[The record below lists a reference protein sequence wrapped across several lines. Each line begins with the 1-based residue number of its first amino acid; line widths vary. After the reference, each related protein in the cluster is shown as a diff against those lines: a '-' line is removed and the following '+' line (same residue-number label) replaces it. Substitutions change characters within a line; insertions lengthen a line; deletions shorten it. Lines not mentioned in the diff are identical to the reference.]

1 MRTLAP
7 LLWILITAC
16 TTAPHPRATAPL
28 DLLSSS
34 ALPHWRQA
42 GPGRFDV
49 HDGVATG
56 EGGMGLWWFS
66 GRMFTNFVLRGEFL
80 QEQPIADS
88 GVFVRFPD
96 PAGDP
101 WNAVKQ
107 GHEMEI
113 GDPQPEDP
121 TWRTGSIYPF
131 AASSRAN
138 TLPLG
143 QWNRYELKAVG
154 HTYSVRIN
162 GEEVTRWTDPNRR
175 SAAGFVGLQNYDDH
189 KIVRHRHLVI
199 QELP

>member
-1 MRTLAP
+1 
-7 LLWILITAC
+7 
-16 TTAPHPRATAPL
+16 
-28 DLLSSS
+28 
-34 ALPHWRQA
+34 
-42 GPGRFDV
+42 
-49 HDGVATG
+49 
-56 EGGMGLWWFS
+56 
-66 GRMFTNFVLRGEFL
+66 
-80 QEQPIADS
+80 
-88 GVFVRFPD
+88 
-96 PAGDP
+96 
-101 WNAVKQ
+101 
-107 GHEMEI
+107 MEI

-143 QWNRYELKAVG
+143 QWNRYELTAVG